1 MMRYASEWQIF
12 YRPKLAASVFTKSSH
27 TPQIISSC
35 LLIELSSQECHCG
48 LSVCNLKMSNI
59 CVEHCNSRVQ
69 AEWKLLNPFFNS
81 STRRSEQLKIY
92 GSEHCGCLRC
102 VKAVWNMTGNLLRPL
117 HWLCYSN
124 STPLLHIIL
133 KCLKGFNTGLKND
146 SNKEQKQ

>member
-12 YRPKLAASVFTKSSH
+12 YRPKLTASAYQVISHASNNIIMSSH
-27 TPQIISSC
+27 WVVQPRVS
-35 LLIELSSQECHCG
+35 LWAECVQSKNVKYLCWA
-48 LSVCNLKMSNI
+48 L
-59 CVEHCNSRVQ
+59 CNSRVQ

-81 STRRSEQLKIY
+81 STRWSEQLKIY

-146 SNKEQKQ
+146 IIKRQKQ